1 MSERTRARK
10 EARKR
15 GEENLK
21 RRAATTEEARQLLI
35 VKHRSKNARRN
46 RQRRD
51 RYQPGDGAASAS
63 STKHIAAAP
72 LPPTVEGNGDVTPPS
87 FHDPGDDFHAD
98 FGGATPSP
106 SDVGDATPVPMGVG
120 DSDTEMTDLE
130 LAAARH
136 ATAADVER
144 AAESHAATAAATQ
157 PASEPLV
164 SSASPPP
171 QLPPG
176 IPIENR
182 ERAADCMYRVLAY
195 LQESRPQ
202 DGPWTLDQVEKMMD
216 ERTSGSKPFP
226 VVETMS
232 EQQPDR
238 TRDDDSTR
246 AAIAVAGSGNGIQPL
261 PPHMWLEPK
270 ITNPHRGP

>member
-1 MSERTRARK
+1 MGGAKCWPSSFFNSGVNQVDA
-10 EARKR
+10 
-15 GEENLK
+15 
-21 RRAATTEEARQLLI
+21 
-35 VKHRSKNARRN
+35 
-46 RQRRD
+46 
-51 RYQPGDGAASAS
+51 PGDANDPGDVTPQPAND
-63 STKHIAAAP
+63 P
-72 LPPTVEGNGDVTPPS
+72 GDVTPPPAN
-87 FHDPGDDFHAD
+87 DPGDDFHAD

-164 SSASPPP
+164 SSASPAR

-182 ERAADCMYRVLAY
+182 ERAARTMCRVLAY
-195 LQESRPQ
+195 LQETQPQ
-202 DGPWTLDQVEKMMD
+202 SGPWTLDQVEKMMD

-226 VVETMS
+226 VVEAMS